1 MPDPGP
7 DPSREPDG
15 DPVIEVTVA
24 APIGDVWRALRE
36 PDLLRNWHGWDYRT
50 PDGGDGLDAEIQVIY
65 FNDAVTEEPPTR
77 LFLGTDVF
85 DLTETDEGVRV
96 RLTRAPRGANP
107 DWDAYYDDITEGWTT
122 FLHQLKWAVQRH
134 PGQERVTHFTAGTP
148 HEPRPI
154 VARLGLTDVADQPEG
169 SPYSASLPVGL
180 DITGAVLLRTGSQLG
195 LTVDG
200 WGDGLLMLADSP
212 PAEHRP
218 VAGSAAV
225 LSTYGLPEP
234 ELAALKS
241 AWDRWWTDE
250 FQEVTLPGE
259 APAAS

>member
-1 MPDPGP
+1 M
-7 DPSREPDG
+7 SEPDNEPA
-15 DPVIEVTVA
+15 PVIEVTVS

-65 FNDAVTEEPPTR
+65 FNEAVTEEPPTR

-134 PGQERVTHFTAGTP
+134 PGQARVTHFTAGTP
-148 HEPRPI
+148 HESGPI
-154 VARLGLTDVADQPEG
+154 VPRLGLAEIAGRPIG
-169 SPYSASLPVGL
+169 SDYAVTLPMGL
-180 DITGAVLLRTGSQLG
+180 DIAGTVYLHTESQLG

-218 VAGSAAV
+218 VAGSAAI
-225 LSTYGLPEP
+225 LSTYGLSETDLA
-234 ELAALKS
+234 ELRAT
-241 AWDRWWTDE
+241 WDRWWGSH
-250 FQEVTLPGE
+250 FQEVALPGE
-259 APAAS
+259 VPSAS

>member
-1 MPDPGP
+1 M
-7 DPSREPDG
+7 
-15 DPVIEVTVA
+15 A

-50 PDGGDGLDAEIQVIY
+50 SDGGDGLDAEIQVIY

-85 DLTETDEGVRV
+85 DLIETDEGVRV

-148 HEPRPI
+148 HEPGSVVDRF
-154 VARLGLTDVADQPEG
+154 GLADIAAQPAG
-169 SPYSASLPVGL
+169 SDYSITLPM
-180 DITGAVLLRTGSQLG
+180 DIDIAGTAFFRTEHQLG

-200 WGDGLLMLADSP
+200 WGDGLLVVADS
-212 PAEHRP
+212 ATAAHRP
-218 VAGSAAV
+218 VGGSSAV
-225 LSTYGLPEP
+225 LSTYGLS
-234 ELAALKS
+234 AADLTALRA
-241 AWDRWWTDE
+241 AWDGWWGGE
-250 FQEVTLPGE
+250 FEQVTLPGE
-259 APAAS
+259 PPAAS